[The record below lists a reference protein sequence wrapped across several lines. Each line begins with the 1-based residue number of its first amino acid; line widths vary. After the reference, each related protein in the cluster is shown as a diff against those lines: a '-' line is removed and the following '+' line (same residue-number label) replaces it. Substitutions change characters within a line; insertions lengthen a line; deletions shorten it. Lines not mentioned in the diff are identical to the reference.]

1 MPNQGFQRAPLG
13 EPQTAPQATP
23 QINPTDPKEADSL
36 VQFDGVGL
44 SFQGIARL
52 QDVSCRIPS
61 EGLVALLGAN
71 GAGKSLCLRVAAG
84 LERPQQGQ
92 LNWRQ
97 GVRIAWVAQKPILL
111 RRSVWANLVFALK
124 LAKVPAGQRDARAHS
139 LLELADLADRAR
151 QPARS
156 LSGGEQQRLA
166 LVRALASEPHIL
178 LLDEP
183 TASMDP
189 ANTRTLEGLIQTVK
203 AQGRSI
209 VLVTHDRDQAR
220 RLADHVVFLHKG
232 RVVEQAEA
240 AQFFQSPASDI
251 ARNYLAGNLLD

>member
-1 MPNQGFQRAPLG
+1 MPNRAQNTFAADQR
-13 EPQTAPQATP
+13 EPQCLAPQCLDP
-23 QINPTDPKEADSL
+23 QCLDPQCL
-36 VQFDGVGL
+36 VRFEGVGL
-44 SFQGIARL
+44 SFHGISRL
-52 QDVSCRIPS
+52 EDVSCCIPT

-84 LERPQQGQ
+84 LERPQHGR
-92 LNWRQ
+92 LIWRQ
-97 GVRIAWVAQKPILL
+97 GLRIAWVAQKPILL
-111 RRSVWANLVFALK
+111 RRTVWANLVFALK
-124 LAKVPAGQRDARAHS
+124 LAKVPAAQREAQAQA
-139 LLELADLADRAR
+139 LLALADLSDRAR

-189 ANTRTLEGLIQTVK
+189 ANTRALEGLISTVK
-203 AQGRSI
+203 SQGRSI

-232 RVVEQAEA
+232 SVVEQAEA
-240 AQFFQSPASDI
+240 AQFFQSPATEI